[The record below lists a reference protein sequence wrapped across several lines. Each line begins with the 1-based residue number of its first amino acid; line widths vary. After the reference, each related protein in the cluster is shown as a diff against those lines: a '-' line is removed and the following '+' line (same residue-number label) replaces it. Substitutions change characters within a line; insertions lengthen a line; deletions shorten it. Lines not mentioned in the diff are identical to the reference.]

1 MNAVVKLH
9 PRIAPKHAAPAPC
22 DRATVEHGIRALYRS
37 AGMSPPKQIVWCGGP
52 VEIAKRLA
60 AASAADAIGPSVRSA
75 ICAEMRRSSVESSD
89 ADSES
94 AASDRHAL
102 ADEIVRLVQ
111 EAADKVIFHVPLR
124 ARHAFEMWRGAPRR
138 LPRETFLEVAIGP
151 DEISALASREPLGA
165 KGGVVARGASWIAPY
180 ANLCWVAEQPDT
192 LEADVEGRLH
202 CVDGPALRYRDGWSC
217 FAWKGVEV
225 PAWMIEHSELIT
237 PDAIDCEI
245 DPALRDTMIDIMTP
259 ERFIASGDPSCV
271 SRDETGALWRR
282 RWTHRGVTIGI
293 WAAVEIANAAP
304 DRDGV
309 SRRPV
314 LCVPPRL
321 RFARD
326 AVAWA
331 ANRNNSAE
339 KGDKSCQSP

>member
-1 MNAVVKLH
+1 
-9 PRIAPKHAAPAPC
+9 
-22 DRATVEHGIRALYRS
+22 
-37 AGMSPPKQIVWCGGP
+37 
-52 VEIAKRLA
+52 
-60 AASAADAIGPSVRSA
+60 
-75 ICAEMRRSSVESSD
+75 MRRRVGGSTQTSD
-89 ADSES
+89 ADPES
-94 AASDRHAL
+94 AGGDRHVL
-102 ADEIVRLVQ
+102 AGEIVRLVQ
-111 EAADKVIFHVPLR
+111 EAADKVIFRVPVR
-124 ARHAFEMWRGAPRR
+124 ARHALEMWRGAPRR
-138 LPRETFLEVAIGP
+138 LPKETFLEVAIGP
-151 DEISALASREPLGA
+151 DELFPLAGHALADS
-165 KGGVVARGASWIAPY
+165 ASWIAPY
-180 ANLCWVAEQPDT
+180 ANVCWVAEQPDT
-192 LEADVEGRLH
+192 LEADAEGRLH
-202 CVDGPALRYRDGWSC
+202 CVDGPALHYRDDWSC

-225 PAWMIEHSELIT
+225 PAWMIEHPERIT

-293 WAAVEIANAAP
+293 WTAVEITNAAP
-304 DRDGV
+304 DQDGV
-309 SRRPV
+309 SRRLV